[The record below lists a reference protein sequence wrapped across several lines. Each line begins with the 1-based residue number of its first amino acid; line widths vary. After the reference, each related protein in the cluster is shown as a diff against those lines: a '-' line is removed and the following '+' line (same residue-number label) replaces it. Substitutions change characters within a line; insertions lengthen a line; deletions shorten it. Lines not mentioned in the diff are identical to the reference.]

1 MFPAGD
7 PCLRCQAWA
16 SGFMAGGSFGKRAAR
31 WNLEPIALAGSNSG
45 DEWSVSS
52 ATATYAEMWRSFAI
66 REMESLFRCLPSFP
80 RFRRRFKEVLKREEY
95 LDPAFWLAKQ
105 NRLNSEAYWLMW
117 DALAM
122 DKRCFMI
129 YILTPTLHE
138 DWVSA
143 GPVGY
148 ATRQHS
154 FTRKE
159 LLALIASPTSAVRE
173 LGLKLMTAAR
183 PVSNRRSR

>member
-1 MFPAGD
+1 
-7 PCLRCQAWA
+7 
-16 SGFMAGGSFGKRAAR
+16 MAGGSFGKRAAR
-31 WNLEPIALAGSNSG
+31 WKLESIALTGSNSG
-45 DEWSVSS
+45 DAWSVSP
-52 ATATYAEMWRSFAI
+52 ATAKYAEMWRSFAI
-66 REMESLFRCLPSFP
+66 REMEILFRCLPSFP

-95 LDPAFWLAKQ
+95 LDPTFWLAKQ